1 MSRIIFI
8 TGTGTGV
15 GKTVLTSLLLLYL
28 RNSGVNALAMKPFC
42 SGGTED
48 LEAFRR
54 IQGDELPPP
63 LLNPFYFP
71 EPLAPLVAARMA
83 QKRIRWDVVMRSIR
97 LAQRKCECLLVEG
110 AGGALVPITPKKAMA
125 DLAATL
131 KCEVLVVARNEVGTL
146 NHTFLTLEA
155 LRQRG
160 VRQLRV
166 ILMEQSK
173 PDLSSKSNLSILE
186 QTTVNIGVYSLP
198 RFKQNGHFFA
208 VELAHIKK
216 SKKTLARIAR
226 PDNFTS
232 VVRNAAKAAKTKD

>member
-1 MSRIIFI
+1 M
-8 TGTGTGV
+8 
-15 GKTVLTSLLLLYL
+15 LTSLLLLYL

-54 IQGDELPPP
+54 IQGDELPPA

-71 EPLAPLVAARMA
+71 EPLAPLAAARMA
-83 QKRIRWDVVMRSIR
+83 QKEIRWDEVMCSIR
-97 LAQRKCECLLVEG
+97 LAQRKCDCLLVEG
-110 AGGALVPITPKKAMA
+110 AGGALVPITKKLAMA
-125 DLAATL
+125 DLAAAL
-131 KCEVLVVARNEVGTL
+131 KCEVFVVARNEVGTL

-160 VRQLRV
+160 VRQLKV

-173 PDLSSKSNLSILE
+173 PDLSSKTNLSIID
-186 QTTVNIGVYSLP
+186 QTAVNISAYLLP
-198 RFKQNGHFFA
+198 HLKQNGKVLA

-216 SKKTLARIAR
+216 NKKTLARITR
-226 PDNFTS
+226 PDSFFP

>member
-1 MSRIIFI
+1 M
-8 TGTGTGV
+8 
-15 GKTVLTSLLLLYL
+15 LTSLLLLYL

-54 IQGDELPPP
+54 IQGDELPPVQ
-63 LLNPFYFP
+63 LNPFYFP
-71 EPLAPLVAARMA
+71 EPLAPLAAARMA
-83 QKRIRWDVVMRSIR
+83 QKRIRWDAVMRSIR
-97 LAQRKCECLLVEG
+97 LAQRKCDCLLVEG
-110 AGGALVPITPKKAMA
+110 AGGALVPITKKLSMA
-125 DLAATL
+125 DLAAAL
-131 KCEVLVVARNEVGTL
+131 KCEVLVVARNEMGTL

-160 VRQLRV
+160 VRQLKV

-173 PDLSSKSNLSILE
+173 PDLSSKTNLNILE
-186 QTTVNIGVYSLP
+186 QTTVNISAYSLP
-198 RFKQNGHFFA
+198 YFKLNGNFCS

-216 SKKTLARIAR
+216 NKKTLARITR
-226 PDNFTS
+226 PDSFTS